1 MKRKLV
7 ALAVSGLLLYGS
19 PVWAEEGA
27 AENLK
32 PALQII
38 NQTGLKVLVQVNS
51 GDPAPN
57 GMSKQVMVVRNL
69 YEQYSSLGMKPG
81 KDYEI
86 AMIFRADGAQFLL
99 SDEAYDLKVKQ
110 PHGKGNPNRAV
121 LEALAKAGVKM
132 YECQVSMQMKGYEPA
147 DILPFSRTV
156 MSGIGAIIDFEKS
169 GYQQIT
175 P

>member
-1 MKRKLV
+1 MKIKLL
-7 ALAVSGLLLYGS
+7 ALMVSCLVLYGA
-19 PVWAEEGA
+19 PVLAEEGA

-51 GDPAPN
+51 GDTAPN
-57 GMSKQVMVVRNL
+57 GISSQVMAVRNL
-69 YEQYSSLGMKPG
+69 LAQYSSLGMKPG
-81 KDYEI
+81 KDFEI
-86 AMIFRADGAQFLL
+86 AMVFRSDGAQFLL
-99 SDEAYDLKVKQ
+99 SDEAYDLKVKK
-110 PHGKGNPNRAV
+110 PHDKGNPNRAV
-121 LEALAKAGVKM
+121 LESLAKAGVSM
-132 YECQVSMQMKGYEPA
+132 YECQVSMKGKGYEPA

-156 MSGIGAIIDFEKS
+156 ISGIGAIIDFEKS